1 MFYAYATP
9 NEKFV
14 TNDME
19 DHEIIESF
27 IKKLT
32 HICLEIAENPSTIDD
47 MSHIQ
52 LKDMEMMPQVDLI
65 EKILKITALQ
75 SIAEFADIYCCV
87 PEFFD
92 YETNVWPHPY
102 DFLPD
107 NVFDWGKFDVNLT
120 KQESQ

>member
-9 NEKFV
+9 LEKFS
-14 TNDME
+14 TENFE
-19 DHEIIESF
+19 DHEIVEKMIE
-27 IKKLT
+27 KLT
-32 HICLEIAENPSTIDD
+32 KLCLQIAAKPSTIDD
-47 MSHIQ
+47 MSQI
-52 LKDMEMMPQVDLI
+52 KTNDMEILPQIELI
-65 EKILKITALQ
+65 DKILKISSLQ
-75 SIAEFADIYCCV
+75 TMSEFADIYCYV

-120 KQESQ
+120 KQ